1 MEIFLT
7 VRGDLILSGNDQL
20 MELLFLAG
28 LGLEG
33 GEKPTALGRSTPS
46 VDGKNKDCQT
56 SVMCYGFFLAKCF
69 TVPFPG
75 TNVYNQ

>member
-7 VRGDLILSGNDQL
+7 VRGDLILSGKDQL

-33 GEKPTALGRSTPS
+33 GEVTPFGRSEKSTKRKRKVIKAQYI
-46 VDGKNKDCQT
+46 VDQT
-56 SVMCYGFFLAKCF
+56 LKFNNPFEKAAIFCF
-69 TVPFPG
+69 S
-75 TNVYNQ
+75 Y